1 MRRASVTCFPRIR
14 SATRR
19 AFLGETRT
27 NFAIAFAS
35 ISYPSARRCHQS
47 SQCSC
52 SLQRGAA
59 LGVVAVGPEDRGAA
73 RPRPDDALGSML
85 VHVLHTSGEMIV
97 HERTLLHGPWHGSS
111 SFPFRGGARC
121 IDRTLS
127 PSSESAPPSFPTG
140 LSGADLPRPFLHR
153 HRADGRRGSWPR
165 PGPWVSSPAT
175 WCVLPFP
182 TRSARVPDC

>member
-59 LGVVAVGPEDRGAA
+59 LGVVAVGPEDPCRSKLSELVADHRLGDENRYMLAA
-73 RPRPDDALGSML
+73 V
-85 VHVLHTSGEMIV
+85 VH
-97 HERTLLHGPWHGSS
+97 R
-111 SFPFRGGARC
+111 
-121 IDRTLS
+121 D
-127 PSSESAPPSFPTG
+127 
-140 LSGADLPRPFLHR
+140 
-153 HRADGRRGSWPR
+153 
-165 PGPWVSSPAT
+165 
-175 WCVLPFP
+175 
-182 TRSARVPDC
+182 